1 MSIRVASSSWI
12 AGAVVVGD
20 PGFGVLAE
28 TIPSTGEHGPGYAY
42 PSLEF
47 PTDAGKEI
55 AGRVTTWPTLG
66 TLVAYEDTSFTYD
79 GASDTFAFQLY
90 ADGVTV
96 GTPQTV
102 TITVGEVVH
111 VAEGALTAGSAQVSG
126 AAVHSVAGTGSI
138 STPPI
143 KNNTGT
149 LLANVSGWTVN
160 VYNVST
166 GAFVVQKT
174 GLATDASGVLTITDS
189 AIVAAT
195 TYSYEPVHATYGR
208 RLPTA
213 VAA

>member
-12 AGAVVVGD
+12 AGAVVIGD

-102 TITVGEVVH
+102 TITVGGT
-111 VAEGALTAGSAQVSG
+111 APTLSALTASLI
-126 AAVHSVAGTGSI
+126 T
-138 STPPI
+138 
-143 KNNTGT
+143 
-149 LLANVSGWTVN
+149 
-160 VYNVST
+160 ST
-166 GAFVVQKT
+166 GCRATVQ
-174 GLATDASGVLTITDS
+174 
-189 AIVAAT
+189 VA
-195 TYSYEPVHATYGR
+195 R
-208 RLPTA
+208 
-213 VAA
+213 